1 MWAHD
6 LEKRQ
11 HMVAAGDLPKLPP
24 RTFEL
29 PPKGESIE
37 LRPRGAG
44 VGPTKEY
51 APHMPAPDALPGM
64 AGGWINEQEYDTT
77 KAI

>member
-11 HMVAAGDLPKLPP
+11 HMVASGELPKLPP
-24 RTFEL
+24 RVLSL
-29 PPKGESIE
+29 PPQDESIE

-51 APHMPAPDALPGM
+51 ASGANRPEGLKPRPAGGM
-64 AGGWINEQEYDTT
+64 AGSWEE
-77 KAI
+77 